1 MRRSVPASKVP
12 EGIALHPSEYIQVLM
27 IWFAL
32 HPSEYIQALK
42 IWFLPIS
49 GYVIITS
56 STDNSYLKYSVAYN
70 IYKWSQIETIQEVIK
85 SPNTKEK
92 NHREKKNAYGAHLQA

>member
-1 MRRSVPASKVP
+1 MGPASKVP
-12 EGIALHPSEYIQVLM
+12 EGI
-27 IWFAL
+27 AL

-92 NHREKKNAYGAHLQA
+92 NHCEKKNEYEIAHLQA